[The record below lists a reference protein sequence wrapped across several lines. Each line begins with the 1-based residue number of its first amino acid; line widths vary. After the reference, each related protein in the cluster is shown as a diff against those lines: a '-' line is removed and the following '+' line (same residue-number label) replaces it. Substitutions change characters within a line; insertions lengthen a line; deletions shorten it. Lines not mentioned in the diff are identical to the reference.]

1 MNLVQEML
9 LINDPS
15 IVRLYEE
22 LTSICAI
29 FIPSMF
35 VLAILIEFFGEM
47 RFGEVIKRLVI
58 ITLFLGSFYSLHT
71 KAVELSMDVA
81 YKTLKKVSPNNI
93 FIKKWYEVKV
103 ETNTKEDWGWIK
115 KFAVPNLNDLVA
127 TTLFVTC
134 KVCIWLLQLIYSTVY
149 HFTYVFA
156 GFTAVLYFFKWTDKG
171 LVGTVQSSL
180 WCIVMPFVLVAVL
193 AMVGNTLKSMAKDG
207 ASMKTIV
214 WLFGVCMTLL
224 ITPAIT
230 WGMVKGSGIASSAG
244 QMGQVA
250 MLGMFS
256 LGKVYPLIKQQY
268 SKAKHSSVGRL
279 VRQGAG
285 VVKDRAIEAVANR
298 MASASPSRSNP
309 WANSYKGGSA

>member
-9 LINDPS
+9 LITDPS

-22 LTSICAI
+22 LTKICAI

-35 VLAILIEFFGEM
+35 VLAIVIEFFGEM

-71 KAVELSMDVA
+71 KAVELSMDTA

-103 ETNTKEDWGWIK
+103 ETTTKDDWGWIK

-171 LVGTVQSSL
+171 LVGTIQSSL

-193 AMVGNTLKSMAKDG
+193 AMVGNTLKSMAKEG
-207 ASMKTIV
+207 ASIKTIV

-224 ITPAIT
+224 ITPAIA

-256 LGKVYPLIKQQY
+256 LGKVYPLMKQQY
-268 SKAKHSSVGRL
+268 SKLKHSTVGRF
-279 VRQGAG
+279 VRQGAEA
-285 VVKDRAIEAVANR
+285 VKDRAVEAVVNR
-298 MASASPSRSNP
+298 VASTASPRSNP
-309 WANSYKGGSA
+309 WANSYTGGKT